1 MIISSRRLLRRL
13 RQRRR
18 SIIALLLFFFTID
31 VFLLLRHRPTTS
43 RTTLPSLKRHGLR
56 SSSSSSSSS
65 DLHGPGHAG
74 NETFFIVSVH
84 RNTGPILPDWG
95 AAVLA
100 LVDYLGPANVYFSAL
115 ESGSQDDTKD
125 KLNAIKAQLDA
136 RRVPNTV
143 TLGQTVWEQLDDMWA
158 RPAPDAPRQEGWI
171 WNQEDKVYDKRRIT
185 YLARERNRAMEPM
198 RELEEKQGVTFD
210 KVLWINDIIFDVEDF
225 VTLHNTRG
233 GSYAAACS
241 MDYKHPPA
249 YYDTFAL
256 RDGEGRKTASNY
268 WPWFQAGPARDAASR
283 SEPVRVASCWN
294 GMVIFD
300 ASPFRADPPLRFRAI
315 PDALADLHLEGSECC
330 LVHADNPLSA
340 ETGSGG
346 GVWLNPNVRV
356 GYSAPAYEAVRAVG
370 GEKFPGAWAT
380 VVGAWANR
388 WLAWRA
394 GLSHHVENA
403 TVTKRLRQWVAD
415 APEGEPRREPGVS
428 CLINEKQ
435 IMWMNGWRHL

>member
-1 MIISSRRLLRRL
+1 MIISSRLLLRRL

-18 SIIALLLFFFTID
+18 SILSLLLFLFTLDLI
-31 VFLLLRHRPTTS
+31 LLLRHRPVTS
-43 RTTLPSLKRHGLR
+43 RSTLHPLDRHAPRG
-56 SSSSSSSSS
+56 SG
-65 DLHGPGHAG
+65 GPGASSR

-84 RNTGPILPDWG
+84 RNTGAILPEWA

-125 KLNAIKAQLDA
+125 KLSALKAQLDG

-143 TLGQTVWEQLDDMWA
+143 ALGQTVWQQLDDMWA

-198 RELEEKQGVTFD
+198 LQLQQRHGVTFD
-210 KVLWINDIIFDVEDF
+210 KVLWLNDVIFDVDDF
-225 VTLHNTRG
+225 VTLLRTRDG
-233 GSYAAACS
+233 TYAAACS

-256 RDGEGRKTASNY
+256 RDGDGRKTASNY
-268 WPWFQAGPARDAASR
+268 WPWFQAGPARDAALR

-300 ASPFRADPPLRFRAI
+300 AAPFRADPPLRFRAI

-330 LVHADNPLSA
+330 LVHADNPLSDEA
-340 ETGSGG
+340 AR

-356 GYSAPAYEAVRAVG
+356 AYSPAAYEAVRARP
-370 GEKFPGAWAT
+370 GERFPGKWAT
-380 VVGAWANR
+380 VAGAWANR
-388 WLAWRA
+388 WLRWRA
-394 GLSHHVENA
+394 RLSHHVEGA
-403 TVTKRLRQWVAD
+403 TIAKRLLQWEAD
-415 APEGEPRREPGVS
+415 APDSEPRREPGVS

>member
-1 MIISSRRLLRRL
+1 MIISSRLLLRRL

-18 SIIALLLFFFTID
+18 SILSLLLFLFTID
-31 VFLLLRHRPTTS
+31 VILLLRHRPRTV
-43 RTTLPSLKRHGLR
+43 RTTAPSLERHHGLR
-56 SSSSSSSSS
+56 SSNS
-65 DLHGPGHAG
+65 DLAGPGAAG

-84 RNTGPILPDWG
+84 RNTGPILPAWG

-100 LVDYLGPANVYFSAL
+100 LIDHLGPANVYFSAL

-125 KLNAIKAQLDA
+125 GLTALKAQLDE

-143 TLGQTVWEQLDDMWA
+143 TLGQTVWQQLDEMWA

-171 WNQEDKVYDKRRIT
+171 RNQEDKVYDLRRIT

-198 RELEEKQGVTFD
+198 RRLQAEQGVTFD
-210 KVLWINDIIFDVEDF
+210 RVLWLNDVIFDVDDF
-225 VTLHNTRG
+225 LTLLHTRG
-233 GSYAAACS
+233 GAYAAACS

-256 RDGEGRKTASNY
+256 RDDEGRKTASNY
-268 WPWFQAGPARDAASR
+268 WPWFQAGASR
-283 SEPVRVASCWN
+283 SAAQRADPVRVASCWN

-300 ASPFRADPPLRFRAI
+300 AAPFHADPPLRFRAI
-315 PDALADLHLEGSECC
+315 PDALADMHLEGSECC

-340 ETGSGG
+340 AAAG

-356 GYSAPAYEAVRAVG
+356 GYSVPAYEAVRAAH
-370 GEKFPGAWAT
+370 GEQFPGAWAT

-388 WLAWRA
+388 WLRWRHS
-394 GLSHHVENA
+394 LSHRVEGA
-403 TVTKRLRQWVAD
+403 TVAKRLKQWVAE

>member
-1 MIISSRRLLRRL
+1 MIISSRLLLRRL

-18 SIIALLLFFFTID
+18 SILSLLLFFFFID

-43 RTTLPSLKRHGLR
+43 RTTLPSFERYGPR
-56 SSSSSSSSS
+56 SGGSGGRSNLDGS
-65 DLHGPGHAG
+65 GAAG

-84 RNTGPILPDWG
+84 RNTGAILPEWG

-100 LVDYLGPANVYFSAL
+100 LVDYLGSANVYFSAL

-125 KLNAIKAQLDA
+125 KLTALKAQLDE
-136 RRVPNTV
+136 RHVPNTI
-143 TLGQTVWEQLDDMWA
+143 TLGQTVWQQLDEMWA

-198 RELEEKQGVTFD
+198 LQAQEQRGVTFD
-210 KVLWINDIIFDVEDF
+210 KVLWINDVIFDVQDF
-225 VTLHNTRG
+225 VTLLHTRDG
-233 GSYAAACS
+233 AYAAACS

-256 RDGEGRKTASNY
+256 RDSEGRKTASNY
-268 WPWFQAGPARDAASR
+268 WPWFQGGAARDAALR
-283 SEPVRVASCWN
+283 SEPVRVSSCWN

-300 ASPFRADPPLRFRAI
+300 AGPFRDNPPLRFRAI

-330 LVHADNPLSA
+330 LIHADNPLSA
-340 ETGSGG
+340 EAAR

-356 GYSAPAYEAVRAVG
+356 AYSASAYEAVRARH
-370 GEKFPGAWAT
+370 GEQFPGMWAT
-380 VVGAWANR
+380 VAGAWANR
-388 WLAWRA
+388 WLRWGAR
-394 GLSHHVENA
+394 LSHHVDSA
-403 TVTKRLRQWVAD
+403 TVAKRLRQWVAD
-415 APEGEPRREPGVS
+415 APAGEPRREPGVS

>member
-1 MIISSRRLLRRL
+1 MIISSRLLLRRL

-18 SIIALLLFFFTID
+18 SILALLLFLFTID
-31 VFLLLRHRPTTS
+31 AILLLRHRPRTS
-43 RTTLPSLKRHGLR
+43 RTTIPSLERHGLR
-56 SSSSSSSSS
+56 SNS
-65 DLHGPGHAG
+65 DRAGHGPAG
-74 NETFFIVSVH
+74 NQTFFIVSVH
-84 RNTGPILPDWG
+84 RNTGLILPAWS

-100 LVDYLGPANVYFSAL
+100 LIDHLGPANVYFSAL

-125 KLNAIKAQLDA
+125 KLAALKAQLDA

-143 TLGQTVWEQLDDMWA
+143 TLGQTVWQQLDEMWA
-158 RPAPDAPRQEGWI
+158 RPAPDGPRQEGWI
-171 WNQEDKVYDKRRIT
+171 WNQEDKVYDLRRIT

-198 RELEEKQGVTFD
+198 RALQAEQGVTFD
-210 KVLWINDIIFDVEDF
+210 KVLWLNDVIFDVEDF
-225 VTLHNTRG
+225 LTLADTRG
-233 GSYAAACS
+233 GAYAAACS

-256 RDGEGRKTASNY
+256 RDDEGRKTASNY
-268 WPWFQAGPARDAASR
+268 WPWFQGGAARAAAR
-283 SEPVRVASCWN
+283 RADPVRVASCWN
-294 GMVIFD
+294 GMVVLD
-300 ASPFRADPPLRFRAI
+300 AAPFQADPPLRFRAI

-340 ETGSGG
+340 EAAG

-356 GYSAPAYEAVRAVG
+356 GYSVPAYEAVRARH
-370 GEKFPGAWAT
+370 GEKFPGVWAT
-380 VVGAWANR
+380 VAGAWANR
-388 WLAWRA
+388 WLRWK
-394 GLSHHVENA
+394 GTLSHRVEDA
-403 TVTKRLRQWVAD
+403 TVAKRLRQWVAE